1 MTAPAIGLAKRV
13 ETHAARDLEPG
24 ALEGTVLDAES
35 SAGIPG
41 AELTFSHDNSAWSTT
56 TGAGGAFR
64 FAPRTPGTY
73 RLVSIEARGY
83 ASFESEFGS
92 SPVSFTSAEGHGVS
106 GVVLRLTPEAKA
118 RPRRRVRR
126 ASTDPADAD
135 PPKARGCLRGRVR
148 DARSGAPV
156 VAFAIALWRREGIA
170 SRMVA
175 PASFIDPS
183 GAYEIAALD
192 PGTYEVVAMAAG
204 YASSAYAVAQVDV
217 SPVQADFAL
226 RAGARIEGVVT
237 DDATRRPIE
246 AAVISLEGRRGAAPN
261 LPVAPLSPQAET
273 GADGRFTLEQVPSDT
288 MSLYAEKEGYLT
300 RIVMLGP
307 LPDEGD
313 PQPLAIALT
322 PRASGVDA
330 SVELTGI
337 GAVLEARSE
346 SLAILDVV
354 PGGGAAEAGLLPGHQ
369 ILAIDG
375 TPVIGL
381 GYERAI
387 GAIRGPE
394 GTTVVLRVRR
404 NGREDDV
411 AVARKRVLH

>member
-1 MTAPAIGLAKRV
+1 MTAPAIQLAKRV
-13 ETHAARDLEPG
+13 ETRAARDLEPG

-64 FAPRTPGTY
+64 FAPRTTGTY

-92 SPVSFTSAEGHGVS
+92 SPVSFTSAEGHHVS
-106 GVVLRLTPEAKA
+106 GVVLRLTPEDKA

-126 ASTDPADAD
+126 ASSDPADAD
-135 PPKARGCLRGRVR
+135 PPKARGSLRGWVR

-204 YASSAYAVAQVDV
+204 YASSGYAVAQVDT

-246 AAVISLEGRRGAAPN
+246 AAVISLEGRRGTAPN

-300 RIVMLGP
+300 RIVTLGP

-346 SLAILDVV
+346 WLAILDVV
-354 PGGGAAEAGLLPGHQ
+354 PGGGAADAGLMPGHQ
-369 ILAIDG
+369 ILAIEG

-404 NGREDDV
+404 EGREDDV
-411 AVARKRVLH
+411 AVTRKRVRH